1 MMSKPMNPRELR
13 GAALLMAAFFLLGL
27 SSTVVA
33 QDESVHPGINE
44 SFVERDLDRWIERFE
59 GEDRD
64 LYKRRTEVVAVL
76 ELEPGMAVADIGA
89 GTGFFSMLFAR
100 EVGPAGKVYALD
112 ITPKFI
118 DHIEKTAAELGLD
131 NVESRLNPVDSTG
144 LEENSVDIAF
154 IADTYHHFEYPY
166 KMLASIKRAL
176 RPGGRVVLVDLER
189 IEGVTGEFVLNMVRA
204 GKGTF
209 TDEFKNAGFELI
221 DEVAFTD
228 EDYILRFKERE

>member
-1 MMSKPMNPRELR
+1 MTNKRMKPHGLR
-13 GAALLMAAFFLLGL
+13 GTALLVAVFLLLGASGAL
-27 SSTVVA
+27 VA
-33 QDESVHPGINE
+33 QDESIHPGINE
-44 SFVERDLDRWIERFE
+44 WFVERDLDLWIEMFE
-59 GEDRD
+59 GENRD
-64 LYKRRTEVVAVL
+64 LYERRDEVVRLL

-100 EVGPAGKVYALD
+100 EVGPSGKVYALE
-112 ITPKFI
+112 ITPKFVE
-118 DHIEKTAAELGLD
+118 HIEKTAGELGLD

-144 LEENSVDIAF
+144 LEKNSIDVAF

-166 KMLASIKRAL
+166 KMLASIKESL

-189 IEGVTGEFVLNMVRA
+189 IEGVTTEFVLNMVRA

-221 DEVAFTD
+221 DEVPFT
-228 EDYILRFKERE
+228 EEGYILRFKERE

>member
-1 MMSKPMNPRELR
+1 MANKRMNPHGLGGTALVVAVFLIL
-13 GAALLMAAFFLLGL
+13 GASG
-27 SSTVVA
+27 TIGA
-33 QDESVHPGINE
+33 QDESIHPGINKW
-44 SFVERDLDRWIERFE
+44 FVERDLDRWIEMFE

-64 LYKRRTEVVAVL
+64 LYKRRDEVMGLL

-100 EVGPAGKVYALD
+100 EVGPSGKVYALD
-112 ITPKFI
+112 ITPKFVE
-118 DHIEKTAAELGLD
+118 HIEKTAGELGLH

-144 LEENSVDIAF
+144 LEKNSIDVAF

-166 KMLASIKRAL
+166 KMLASIKEAL

-221 DEVAFTD
+221 DEVPFTE

>member
-1 MMSKPMNPRELR
+1 MNPRDLR
-13 GAALLMAAFFLLGL
+13 PAALLMAAFFLLGL
-27 SSTVVA
+27 SSTAVA
-33 QDESVHPGINE
+33 QDESVHPGINKK
-44 SFVERDLDRWIERFE
+44 FVERDLDRWIEMFE

-64 LYKRRTEVVAVL
+64 LYKRRAEVMAVL

-100 EVGPAGKVYALD
+100 EVGPTGKVYALD

-118 DHIEKTAAELGLD
+118 DHIEKTAAELGLH
-131 NVESRLNPVDSTG
+131 NVESRSNPVDSTG
-144 LEENSVDIAF
+144 LEENSIDVAF

-166 KMLASIKRAL
+166 KMLASIKEAL

-189 IEGVTGEFVLNMVRA
+189 IEGVTGEFVLKMVRA

-209 TDEFKNAGFELI
+209 TDEFKNAGFELV
-221 DEVAFTD
+221 DEVPFTD

>member
-1 MMSKPMNPRELR
+1 MSEPMNPRELR

-64 LYKRRTEVVAVL
+64 LYKRRTEVMAVL

-144 LEENSVDIAF
+144 LEENSVETLDEIEARRYERKRRRGRTKKGEGESK
-154 IADTYHHFEYPY
+154 AD
-166 KMLASIKRAL
+166 ASAG
-176 RPGGRVVLVDLER
+176 RPVPLKTRSASVC
-189 IEGVTGEFVLNMVRA
+189 
-204 GKGTF
+204 
-209 TDEFKNAGFELI
+209 
-221 DEVAFTD
+221 
-228 EDYILRFKERE
+228 